1 MSLTIM
7 GIHRQL
13 CFQMTLGSYGAS
25 VSPGGGFSASVEG
38 SLLIGD
44 TAVGET
50 DAVSPCVP
58 TTPTYIPYIKLE
70 QSSLGE
76 RGGKTQ
82 HNKTKEIA
90 HSNEIHK
97 LERISK

>member
-7 GIHRQL
+7 GVHRQL

-50 DAVSPCVP
+50 DAVSPCVFEYP
-58 TTPTYIPYIKLE
+58 SAVDKHEHRQRSTVHVLSCCWMLL
-70 QSSLGE
+70 QFLCM
-76 RGGKTQ
+76 
-82 HNKTKEIA
+82 
-90 HSNEIHK
+90 
-97 LERISK
+97 